1 MQQIVLVFKQGK
13 LCITLTCGKLPLSNY
28 RRNVLRNVFINDYFS
43 FNRFVFG
50 DSVIDDDD
58 ISMVND
64 ENCVSHFV
72 CLLQNQ
78 ARFAFLAWA
87 REKERK

>member
-1 MQQIVLVFKQGK
+1 M
-13 LCITLTCGKLPLSNY
+13 
-28 RRNVLRNVFINDYFS
+28 FINDYFS
-43 FNRFVFG
+43 SNRFVFG
-50 DSVIDDDD
+50 DRVIDDDA
-58 ISMVND
+58 ITVVND
-64 ENCVSHFV
+64 EDCVSHFV